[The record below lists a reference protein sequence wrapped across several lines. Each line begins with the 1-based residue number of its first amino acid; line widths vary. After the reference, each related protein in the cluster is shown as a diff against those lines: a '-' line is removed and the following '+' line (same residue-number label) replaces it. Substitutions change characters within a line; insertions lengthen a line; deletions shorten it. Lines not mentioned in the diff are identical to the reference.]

1 MFVSAKYVLQE
12 NIKNIYR
19 TFSISLPHPTTSA
32 AFPYTQNPPQRIE
45 SGRLLYALI
54 YAIME
59 VDKVTK

>member
-1 MFVSAKYVLQE
+1 MLSL
-12 NIKNIYR
+12 YR
-19 TFSISLPHPTTSA
+19 DQFTAHKS
-32 AFPYTQNPPQRIE
+32 PPQLIE